1 MGVVG
6 GVMDVSDRRH
16 LCSRCVNSTS
26 LQLPRV
32 MKNSGLLYLLV
43 MSVGNE
49 WADVVLA
56 VVDGLIDGIR
66 LALRFLCRMWHV
78 FGVSTMCV

>member
-6 GVMDVSDRRH
+6 GTMDVSERRH

-26 LQLPRV
+26 LRLPRV

-43 MSVGNE
+43 MNVDSE
-49 WADVVLA
+49 WANVASA
-56 VVDGLIDGIR
+56 VVDGLIGK
-66 LALRFLCRMWHV
+66 
-78 FGVSTMCV
+78 G